1 MYGENFINTS
11 LGSESGTM
19 NIRITNIQIMLNTN
33 IPGMTP
39 TPLQFNMLYHP
50 DLEKGRYSAKQ
61 YNLPFFT
68 DSVKYPMDILAAK
81 TYSDRVDFFFNK
93 TRFNKICRKSGT
105 DYIQTDQPT
114 DTLNEDD
121 VVQKTPDQI
130 KQEEAQQ
137 AKEKES
143 EIEILKK
150 EQSNADHN
158 VRCMLV
164 LLLPIADE
172 FHNVFQTSYDQY
184 ILNKPSSEIYT
195 LRNIDPFVLLNPTWI
210 PLYNY
215 FRPRQYFA
223 PIQEIS
229 YLKKG
234 EMKYAITSV
243 VWMNDLVN
251 NPVYRDFVSVFH
263 DKMRETFN
271 SRKKILKQLKERL
284 DVFKSVLLKYNT
296 PPAKTSSVGNTSYK
310 DMLDILIHNVPN
322 YDKPDE
328 GVMPI
333 PLKNDLIEI
342 EIIINNLVIASR
354 PNFSQKDNTKRET
367 IQRICKYLLKIHHD
381 LNLSPPVAK
390 PSDIS
395 NKTAF
400 EHANSIVNAY
410 IEFTNYNEGSDK
422 DMKITLKDSARIL
435 TALYN
440 DAIYVKTAKL
450 VQEFVF
456 KAVRLDVFEK
466 NLDGSDK
473 PKMDLDIIRTMRKYF
488 PYYVSLSDDI
498 FGQLRGVIEPARR
511 SSNYELQDYL
521 KTMFRAT
528 QASDEDVKDRL
539 ALIEIYNKYI
549 ANTQS
554 VISDNVVNKYMYTG
568 VSTIVSGTSANTSD
582 NDKDKNQNKD
592 KPDSAKEIP
601 EIHVYVN
608 VIQKDEYEK
617 SLSRDCIMSDDAL
630 ANHLKQLLYTNTM
643 IDNSFPEVNPYRS
656 FQFLEGSRE
665 KTLLDNGESTD
676 ALKKSN
682 STDTA
687 TRNTMEPTPTKIGG
701 SKTYKRYPKTRIG
714 RSTRR
719 HSSR

>member
-68 DSVKYPMDILAAK
+68 DSVKYPMDVLAAK

-114 DTLNEDD
+114 DALNEDD
-121 VVQKTPDQI
+121 DVTTAKTPQE
-130 KQEEAQQ
+130 KEQEEAQQ

-172 FHNVFQTSYDQY
+172 FRNVFQTSYDQY

-296 PPAKTSSVGNTSYK
+296 PPKTNTNTPYM
-310 DMLDILIHNVPN
+310 DMLNILIRNVPN
-322 YDKPDE
+322 YDKPGD

-333 PLKNDLIEI
+333 PLQNDVVNIGTI
-342 EIIINNLVIASR
+342 VNNLVITSR

-367 IQRICKYLLKIHHD
+367 IQRICQYLLQIQLS
-381 LNLSPPVAK
+381 LNLLPNPPRKIA
-390 PSDIS
+390 DIS

-422 DMKITLKDSARIL
+422 DMQITLKDSARIL

-450 VQEFVF
+450 VQDFVF
-456 KAVRLDVFEK
+456 KVVRLDVFEK

-511 SSNYELQDYL
+511 SSNHELQDYL

-528 QASDEDVKDRL
+528 QASDADVKDRL

-568 VSTIVSGTSANTSD
+568 VSTIVSGTSANTPD

-617 SLSRDCIMSDDAL
+617 SRSRDCIMSDDAL

-676 ALKKSN
+676 ALKKSI

-701 SKTYKRYPKTRIG
+701 SKTYKRYPKTRI
-714 RSTRR
+714 RARTTERR
-719 HSSR
+719 R